1 MAQFEINDF
10 TFYYPGINTPALE
23 SINLT
28 VNDGDFI
35 VLCGA
40 SGSGKSTLL
49 KMLKPALTPHGRT
62 EGTVL
67 FEGKPIDKLS
77 TEEQA
82 ATIGFVMQS
91 VENQIVTDKV
101 WQELAFGLESLGIST
116 PVIRRRVAEMASFFG
131 IQEWFYKPVTEL
143 SGGQKQLLNLA
154 SVMVL

>member
-62 EGTVL
+62 EGRVL

-77 TEEQA
+77 LEEQTA
-82 ATIGFVMQS
+82 SIGFVMQS
-91 VENQIVTDKV
+91 VEKD
-101 WQELAFGLESLGIST
+101 
-116 PVIRRRVAEMASFFG
+116 RRVYISKF
-131 IQEWFYKPVTEL
+131 
-143 SGGQKQLLNLA
+143 
-154 SVMVL
+154 

>member
-49 KMLKPALTPHGRT
+49 KMLKPVLTPHGRT

-77 TEEQA
+77 IEEQA
-82 ATIGFVMQS
+82 ASIGFVMQS
-91 VENQIVTDKV
+91 VENQIVTDKG
-101 WQELAFGLESLGIST
+101 WHELAFGLESL
-116 PVIRRRVAEMASFFG
+116 
-131 IQEWFYKPVTEL
+131 
-143 SGGQKQLLNLA
+143 
-154 SVMVL
+154 